1 MIPAFILSNWRLIA
15 VTVLLGTNLFT
26 YGMWR
31 HAEDDLKLV
40 ELRSEIAAQEA
51 AATLKEQKQI
61 TEDTTNAWKAA
72 LDSTRDDWAKRLRLA
87 KVQPMPGISG
97 PTGGVD
103 ALPADSLALA
113 AQCAETTLNLRDL
126 QDWVKR
132 QRKL

>member
-1 MIPAFILSNWRLIA
+1 MTFPPAWYVIAALVLTNALSC
-15 VTVLLGTNLFT
+15 F
-26 YGMWR
+26 MWER
-31 HAEDDLKLV
+31 ASHKLSVV

-87 KVQPMPGISG
+87 NVQPMPGISG
-97 PTGGVD
+97 PAGGVD

-113 AQCAETTLNLRDL
+113 AQCAETTLTLRDL

-132 QRKL
+132 QSRL